1 MKQEV
6 GLTIIATIIGF
17 DMDDGWYSF
26 YCRDCSKKVTKNDD
40 DVDAGP
46 FHCDGYGFVSD
57 VFGK

>member
-46 FHCDGYGFVSD
+46 FHCDGCGFVSD